1 MRSHW
6 RRRPSAAMVVAVI
19 ALVVAASGPAVAADH
34 LAGGD
39 SLIKK
44 GSLSGN
50 RLRDHTL
57 TGLQIKLSEL
67 GTVPNATHA
76 KNADEL
82 GGRPASD
89 YLRGG
94 GGGGGGGGTGSG
106 IGTNGV
112 VKTGGSVNGTKAM
125 LFKSGPFTATM
136 TCTDD
141 GTNTSSE
148 IDASSSEDQSD
159 LNGTFAAANTPTDT
173 GADVAPTPDGSPG
186 SLFSPATIALVA
198 PSGATAV
205 VTGISGVGSFGTG
218 CWADFTGSP

>member
-1 MRSHW
+1 MGHHR
-6 RRRPSAAMVVAVI
+6 RRRPSAAMVVAVV
-19 ALVVAASGPAVAADH
+19 ALVVAATGTAVAAGQRVD
-34 LAGGD
+34 GD

-57 TGLQIKLSEL
+57 TGLQIKLSAL
-67 GTVPNATHA
+67 GTVPKA
-76 KNADEL
+76 KNAEEL
-82 GGRPASD
+82 GGRPASS
-89 YLRGG
+89 YLGG
-94 GGGGGGGGTGSG
+94 GGSQ

-112 VKTGGSVNGTKAM
+112 VKTGGSANGTIVT
-125 LFKSGPFTATM
+125 LFTSGPFKVTM

-141 GTNTSSE
+141 GSNTSSQ

-159 LNGTFAAANTPTDT
+159 LNGTFAAANTSTDT
-173 GADVAPTPDGSPG
+173 GADVEPTPDGSPG

>member
-1 MRSHW
+1 MGQHR

-19 ALVVAASGPAVAADH
+19 ALVVAATGTAVAAAQRVD
-34 LAGGD
+34 GD
-39 SLIKK
+39 GLIEK

-67 GTVPNATHA
+67 GTVPKA

-82 GGRPASD
+82 GGKPASA
-89 YLRGG
+89 YLGG
-94 GGGGGGGGTGSG
+94 GGGVGGSQ

-112 VKTGGSVNGTKAM
+112 VKTPASANGTTVT
-125 LFKSGPFTATM
+125 LFTSGPFKVTM
-136 TCTDD
+136 TCIND
-141 GTNTSSE
+141 GTSTSSQ

-159 LNGTFAAANTPTDT
+159 LNGTFASANTPTDT
-173 GADVAPTPDGSPG
+173 GADVEPTPDGTPG
-186 SLFSPATIALVA
+186 SLFAPATIALVA